1 MKERLNILLIVVD
14 ALRADHLSCYGYP
27 HSTSPNLDCLAREG
41 IVGEQLFCPGI
52 PTQPSFTTL
61 YTGQHPITHGIVAH
75 SGQAQLAREAPFLP
89 ELLLQAGYTTCA
101 VDNLWQARASF
112 TRGYEFYIDP
122 SRRSPLPIGVTCEKL
137 NTRAISWLRT
147 HAREPFFLMIH
158 YWDTHYPL
166 NPPGRYRGLF
176 YEGNPTD
183 PGNRSLEDW
192 WKHPM
197 GKMAR
202 DTWLHTPDGPI
213 TDADY
218 VVALYDQEIRYVD
231 DGIHDIVST
240 LDDLGIAEKTLI
252 AVISDHGES
261 LTEHGIFFEHHGLYD
276 CTLRIP
282 LIMCLLGRL
291 PTGVRVT
298 PMMQMS
304 DMAPTFLE
312 AAQLPIPPTMEGRS
326 YWKLLTGEKQID
338 GHTRVISSE
347 CSCQAKWSLRNSNTK
362 FILARGPDFYGNPPR
377 ELYDLKA
384 DPGEEHNIVEEQPEL
399 AYKMENELENWI
411 TERLKAGGRSEDP
424 LQEQECSLKLGS

>member
-158 YWDTHYPL
+158 L
-166 NPPGRYRGLF
+166 LG
-176 YEGNPTD
+176 
-183 PGNRSLEDW
+183 
-192 WKHPM
+192 
-197 GKMAR
+197 
-202 DTWLHTPDGPI
+202 HTLSFESTGPI
-213 TDADY
+213 
-218 VVALYDQEIRYVD
+218 
-231 DGIHDIVST
+231 S
-240 LDDLGIAEKTLI
+240 
-252 AVISDHGES
+252 
-261 LTEHGIFFEHHGLYD
+261 
-276 CTLRIP
+276 
-282 LIMCLLGRL
+282 
-291 PTGVRVT
+291 
-298 PMMQMS
+298 
-304 DMAPTFLE
+304 
-312 AAQLPIPPTMEGRS
+312 
-326 YWKLLTGEKQID
+326 
-338 GHTRVISSE
+338 
-347 CSCQAKWSLRNSNTK
+347 WSL
-362 FILARGPDFYGNPPR
+362 L
-377 ELYDLKA
+377 
-384 DPGEEHNIVEEQPEL
+384 
-399 AYKMENELENWI
+399 
-411 TERLKAGGRSEDP
+411 
-424 LQEQECSLKLGS
+424 

>member
-1 MKERLNILLIVVD
+1 
-14 ALRADHLSCYGYP
+14 
-27 HSTSPNLDCLAREG
+27 
-41 IVGEQLFCPGI
+41 
-52 PTQPSFTTL
+52 
-61 YTGQHPITHGIVAH
+61 
-75 SGQAQLAREAPFLP
+75 
-89 ELLLQAGYTTCA
+89 
-101 VDNLWQARASF
+101 
-112 TRGYEFYIDP
+112 
-122 SRRSPLPIGVTCEKL
+122 
-137 NTRAISWLRT
+137 
-147 HAREPFFLMIH
+147 
-158 YWDTHYPL
+158 
-166 NPPGRYRGLF
+166 
-176 YEGNPTD
+176 
-183 PGNRSLEDW
+183 
-192 WKHPM
+192 M